1 MAFDP
6 NQLATEQSQRTA
18 MDAAGAPTEF
28 AGAPERLTQVAGGG
42 PFKQLLEALGRS
54 VIKEVPPAALPASPL
69 TDPRFVPAP
78 GEVAAGVDPAAVAI
92 EAAPPASVIPVQRIP
107 TPQERRLL
115 ADNGQYS
122 ERAAK
127 QALAPDVLSPEGVQR
142 FQERGLEAPGVNAPL
157 AQPVEDVTQLGLNA
171 LDQQAA
177 DAAAGAEGIRTD
189 AGKAL
194 NAEAQGFR
202 AEAGV
207 APEAIADPVLDA
219 MARRD
224 LEIKSLKEGGDFNF
238 DYLNTTDDVKAA
250 ITAVGETLSSEQ
262 AAITRGVVSNKT
274 TIEEAAKLAEDELG
288 FTRKLLATKAGTA
301 SLNAAEM
308 VAARDLL
315 VRSATRLATL
325 AQSIKTGG
333 GAIDRLAFRRQ
344 LAIHA
349 GIQLQLKGAQTE
361 AARALQSFRIP
372 VSGDLSAA
380 RMGEEALRALQEFG
394 DDAATDELAKR
405 ILETGRMSEGQRLKE
420 LNALAQKGWGAKT
433 VDMATEAYLAGLLS
447 APSSQAKNIVSTA
460 GHMIFQLPE
469 EILAGAIGSVF
480 RKVKGKNSPYNLRED
495 QAYMADAMIRLKG
508 WVDSVGDAFRISSI
522 AFRTEIPTE
531 AMNKLDYNVGSMRW
545 TGDNTGT
552 FYAKSIDTFGK
563 AARLPF
569 RLLLAGDEFFK
580 TVSQRGELYVAA
592 HRRYQTNLRFGNDEK
607 YALDEAGMVLLDPR
621 SVAEDL
627 NYQSRYDTMTLDA
640 GILGKAAS
648 AWQKFPI
655 IGRLTVPFSTAPTN
669 EILRTL
675 ERLLPVNVVPS
686 LIGKNGPRA
695 QQLALSRWA
704 MGGMTAAYAM
714 NLTAQGKLT
723 GAWPVEEK
731 ERQALPPGWQPYS
744 VVLRGENFPLD
755 EDGDK
760 MPLYD
765 EYGRPNGPLLYVNY
779 SGYGPYSSIVGIA
792 ASFTQTLAMA
802 RDGANAGTIGS
813 AIIGSVVDYYK
824 QLPMLQGLS
833 DVFDFADNYDITK
846 IARSPASAATPVGFP
861 NVWSSLQRGVTR
873 ALDPTRVSPRE
884 DVEYYT
890 MAEVEA
896 GFAAGDKFFTSRT
909 NGKPNY
915 YLVGIP
921 KSGMGQYLLD
931 TWKVMTAYQQQ
942 DSMFADEK
950 DLNAVK
956 YDTFGKAIG
965 AEDVSF
971 AARPGLAI
979 WNITTGMIV
988 KPGRELTLVE
998 SEMMRLAKEMRTWPI
1013 TNRESLGDIKLSPGV
1028 QSDLTRIAKN
1038 AVTLN
1043 VYGRGPAD
1051 FRGSLAQLVG
1061 TTQYLNAT
1069 DKEKLNFVR
1078 QLNDYFYDGYKG
1090 SPGGIASLLQREE
1103 YANLAQAYQDVK
1115 SLKEQGL
1122 K

>member
-28 AGAPERLTQVAGGG
+28 AGAPERLTQVAFGG
-42 PFKQLLEALGRS
+42 PFIELIQKFGKS
-54 VIKEVPPAALPASPL
+54 VRRNLPPADALPASPL

-78 GEVAAGVDPAAVAI
+78 GEAAAAAVDPAAVAAA
-92 EAAPPASVIPVQRIP
+92 AAPPASVIPVQRIP

-127 QALAPDVLSPEGVQR
+127 QALAPQALSPEGVQR
-142 FQERGLEAPGVNAPL
+142 FQERGLEAPRVNAPP
-157 AQPVEDVTQLGLNA
+157 APEDVLQSATEA

-177 DAAAGAEGIRTD
+177 DAAAGAEAIRSD
-189 AGKAL
+189 AKKAL

-202 AEAGV
+202 AEVGI
-207 APEAIADPVLDA
+207 APEELADPVLA
-219 MARRD
+219 ALARRD
-224 LEIKSLKEGGDFNF
+224 LEIKSLKDGGDFNF
-238 DYLNTTDDVKAA
+238 DYMNTSDDVKAA
-250 ITAVGETLSSEQ
+250 ITAVGETLKDQ
-262 AAITRGVVSNKT
+262 QLAVTRGIVSNAT
-274 TIEEAAKLAEDELG
+274 TIKEAAEIAADELG
-288 FTRKLLATKAGTA
+288 FARSLLSRKPGDGLL
-301 SLNAAEM
+301 NPAEM
-308 VAARDLL
+308 VAARVLL
-315 VRSATRLATL
+315 VRSAERMTIL
-325 AQSIKTGG
+325 AQKAATGN
-333 GAIDRLAFRRQ
+333 ALDRLAYRRQ
-344 LAIHA
+344 LAISA
-349 GIQLQLKGAQTE
+349 GIQLQVGGQKTE
-361 AARALQSFRIP
+361 AARVLQSFKIP
-372 VSGDLSAA
+372 VSGEMSAD
-380 RMGEEALRALQEFG
+380 RMLQEAAILLKEFG
-394 DDAATDELAKR
+394 DDKATDVLIKR
-405 ILETGRMSEGQRLKE
+405 VLDMGRLTEGQRLKAI
-420 LNALAQKGWGAKT
+420 NALAKKGWGAKT
-433 VDMATEAYLAGLLS
+433 VDVATEAYLAGLLS
-447 APSSQAKNIVSTA
+447 SPMTQAKNIVSTA
-460 GHMIFQLPE
+460 GHMIVQLPE
-469 EILAGAIGSVF
+469 EMLAGAIGSVF
-480 RKVKGKNSPYNLRED
+480 RKVVGKNTPYNLRED
-495 QAYMADAMIRLKG
+495 QVYMADAMIRLKG

-522 AFRTEIPTE
+522 AYRSEIPTE

-592 HRRYQTNLRFGNDEK
+592 HRRYQTNLRLGNDEK

-621 SVAEDL
+621 SVADDL
-627 NYQSRYDTMTLDA
+627 DYKSRYDTMTLDA

-648 AWQKFPI
+648 QWQKIPI
-655 IGRLTVPFSTAPTN
+655 IGRLTIPFSTAPTN

-675 ERLLPVNVVPS
+675 ERLLPVNVVTN
-686 LIGKNGPRA
+686 LLGANGPKA
-695 QQLALSRWA
+695 QQLAMSRWA
-704 MGGMTAAYAM
+704 MGGMTFAYAN
-714 NLTAQGKLT
+714 NLAAQGKIT
-723 GAWPVEEK
+723 GATPVEEK
-731 ERQALPPGWQPYS
+731 ERNALPPGWQPYS

-755 EDGDK
+755 ESGDQ

-779 SGYGPYSSIVGIA
+779 AGYGPYSSIVGIA
-792 ASFTQTLAMA
+792 ASYAQTVAMA
-802 RDGANAGTIGS
+802 RDGATAGSIGS
-813 AIIGSVVDYYK
+813 ALIGSVVDYYK
-824 QLPMLQGLS
+824 QLPMLQGVS

-846 IARSPASAATPVGFP
+846 ILRSPASAATPVGFP

-915 YLVGIP
+915 YLVGLP
-921 KSGMGQYLLD
+921 KSDMGQYLID

-1043 VYGRGPAD
+1043 VYGQGPTD
-1051 FRGSLAQLVG
+1051 FRGALGQLVG
-1061 TTQYLNAT
+1061 TRQYLKAT
-1069 DKEKLNFVR
+1069 DKEKLAFVR

-1103 YANLAQAYQDVK
+1103 YANLAQAYQDVQ
-1115 SLKEQGL
+1115 SLKKKGL
-1122 K
+1122 Q